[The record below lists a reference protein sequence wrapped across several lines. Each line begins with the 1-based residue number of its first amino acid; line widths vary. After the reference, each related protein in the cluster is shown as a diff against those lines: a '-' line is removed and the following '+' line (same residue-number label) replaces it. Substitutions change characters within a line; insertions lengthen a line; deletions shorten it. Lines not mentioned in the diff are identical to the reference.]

1 MKLEI
6 CIKTLIIAGLWL
18 VVASVIASGYL
29 KINLTA
35 EFLLFIVSA
44 GLGAFCLFTALTI
57 KR

>member
-29 KINLTA
+29 KINLKA

-44 GLGAFCLFTALTI
+44 GFGLICLVIAFKV